1 MNENRL
7 PNSAIEKLATLYVER
22 NLAPNAEIEEYGKLY
37 AQARAKLSKMWFNL
51 DSGELVPPKDGSVR
65 VLK

>member
-7 PNSAIEKLATLYVER
+7 PCSVTEKLALLYVER
-22 NLAPNAEIEEYGKLY
+22 NLAPNAEIEDCRKLY
-37 AQARAKLSKMWFNL
+37 VQARAKLSKMWFNL

>member
-1 MNENRL
+1 MKENRL
-7 PNSAIEKLATLYVER
+7 PSSVTEKLALLYVER
-22 NLAPNAEIEEYGKLY
+22 NLAPNADIEDYGKLY
-37 AQARAKLSKMWFNL
+37 VQARAKLSKMWFNL

>member
-1 MNENRL
+1 MKENRL
-7 PNSAIEKLATLYVER
+7 PSSVTEKLALLYVER
-22 NLAPNAEIEEYGKLY
+22 NLAPNADIKDYGKLY
-37 AQARAKLSKMWFNL
+37 VQARAKLSKMWFNL